1 MLNARLLLERLLT
14 HMGQKEEL
22 LLAKIEKLRKKRKD
36 LLIRISA
43 IEDQIAD
50 YRGDIDILQ
59 SKEKKDNN

>member
-1 MLNARLLLERLLT
+1 
-14 HMGQKEEL
+14 MGQKEEL
-22 LLAKIEKLRKKRKD
+22 LLAKIEELRKKRKD